1 MIKIQKLFR
10 TLLPVT
16 VVFRDV
22 DEQLEI
28 PPVCCLTKQIG
39 QLSPT
44 TSVDSL
50 LALVF
55 RKWVKSLLMV

>member
-28 PPVCCLTKQIG
+28 PPVCLTKQIG